1 MSDSFALL
9 NTILIHDEATEIP
22 RYIDFI
28 KPKHETEDN
37 IPQSSEAVYS
47 RFDALRRK
55 KE

>member
-28 KPKHETEDN
+28 KPKKEEDN
-37 IPQSSEAVYS
+37 IPQSSKAVYS

>member
-28 KPKHETEDN
+28 RPKQETEDN
-37 IPQSSEAVYS
+37 IPQSSEEVYS
-47 RFDALRRK
+47 RFNALRRK